1 MLLTGLAGGVTVGD
15 FPMMDPGAEEFVY
28 LLEGPT
34 NGVVKS
40 KDYFMDKLGTL

>member
-1 MLLTGLAGGVTVGD
+1 MLLTGLAGEVTVGD

-28 LLEGPT
+28 LLEVPT
-34 NGVVKS
+34 NGALNR